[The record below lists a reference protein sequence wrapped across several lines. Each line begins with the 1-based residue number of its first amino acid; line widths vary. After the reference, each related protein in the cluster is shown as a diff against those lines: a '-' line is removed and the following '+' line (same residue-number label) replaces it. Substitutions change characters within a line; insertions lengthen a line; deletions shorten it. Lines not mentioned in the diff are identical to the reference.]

1 MQLFVLWMMLSLH
14 LGFVLSI
21 SLYVLLDHIFLYFQ
35 CILTTIKEMT
45 FESYKFSNKVFVK
58 DTQQRIMLTLG
69 SVAGKL
75 SKNGRG
81 QEAHEITQRI
91 HEMLGMH
98 GKIWKNH
105 KLRE

>member
-1 MQLFVLWMMLSLH
+1 
-14 LGFVLSI
+14 
-21 SLYVLLDHIFLYFQ
+21 
-35 CILTTIKEMT
+35 MT

-105 KLRE
+105 KLREGIECLIVRESNEMTKSASFCLYSFFG